1 MAYYC
6 GVDIGGTFTDCVILD
21 DQGNVTQSKTSTTPE
36 DRSIGF
42 MRSIS
47 DSAAKL
53 GLSVDQLLSQTKV
66 FLHGTTVGTNALVQ
80 MDGAKTGLIT
90 TRGHADALIMM
101 RTAGRSKGLPLEQ
114 LLHVSRHRKPKPLV
128 PRALIKEVTQR
139 MDWAGDVVA
148 PLSEAEARQ
157 AITELLEAGVE
168 AIAISFLWGFV
179 NPEHEIAVRK
189 MVEEMAPDVFVTC
202 AHELIGKPGEYERTA
217 GTVINAY
224 IGPAMASYVKR
235 LEQKTAEHGYNRP
248 LLIMQANGGVAAP
261 TEVLKAPLFTIG
273 SGPVGGLTGAAF
285 LAKQLG
291 HRNIIVTD
299 MGGTSFDVGIIAD
312 GEPLTSAESV
322 INQYTF
328 FMPSLAIES
337 IGAGGG
343 SILSVHET
351 SKTLRVGPESAQA
364 FPGPAC
370 YRRGGERPTVTDAN
384 VVLGFYAQDAELS
397 GGLVIDHAAAER
409 ALATVAEPLGM
420 TIHEA
425 AAGAKKIVEHHMG
438 GLIRQTSVQRGL
450 DPRDFVIYAYGGAAG
465 LHAAGYAREIG
476 IETVVVPGGNL
487 ASGWSALG
495 VLSSDLMHVY
505 ERAAL
510 RSAPFD
516 PKEFT
521 TIFEELEM
529 AARQQLRTDGV
540 DDEHMIFDRSIDMQF
555 SLQIHQVEVPA
566 PNGEWDEQSVHEQVE
581 QFVQRYEQIFGQGS
595 AFREAGVQAAVFRVR
610 AKGKIFTPDL
620 PRIEGGT
627 RLQEKSTRNVY
638 WPEANGTLPTPI
650 FDGMALPIE
659 IPIEGPAVIEF
670 PSTQVAVPPGDHAT
684 RDALGNLILT
694 IRKA

>member
-1 MAYYC
+1 
-6 GVDIGGTFTDCVILD
+6 
-21 DQGNVTQSKTSTTPE
+21 
-36 DRSIGF
+36 
-42 MRSIS
+42 
-47 DSAAKL
+47 
-53 GLSVDQLLSQTKV
+53 
-66 FLHGTTVGTNALVQ
+66 
-80 MDGAKTGLIT
+80 
-90 TRGHADALIMM
+90 
-101 RTAGRSKGLPLEQ
+101 
-114 LLHVSRHRKPKPLV
+114 
-128 PRALIKEVTQR
+128 
-139 MDWAGDVVA
+139 
-148 PLSEAEARQ
+148 
-157 AITELLEAGVE
+157 
-168 AIAISFLWGFV
+168 
-179 NPEHEIAVRK
+179 
-189 MVEEMAPDVFVTC
+189 
-202 AHELIGKPGEYERTA
+202 
-217 GTVINAY
+217 
-224 IGPAMASYVKR
+224 
-235 LEQKTAEHGYNRP
+235 
-248 LLIMQANGGVAAP
+248 
-261 TEVLKAPLFTIG
+261 
-273 SGPVGGLTGAAF
+273 
-285 LAKQLG
+285 
-291 HRNIIVTD
+291 
-299 MGGTSFDVGIIAD
+299 
-312 GEPLTSAESV
+312 
-322 INQYTF
+322 
-328 FMPSLAIES
+328 
-337 IGAGGG
+337 
-343 SILSVHET
+343 LSVHET

-566 PNGEWDEQSVHEQVE
+566 PNGEWDEQSVH
-581 QFVQRYEQIFGQGS
+581 
-595 AFREAGVQAAVFRVR
+595 
-610 AKGKIFTPDL
+610 
-620 PRIEGGT
+620 
-627 RLQEKSTRNVY
+627 
-638 WPEANGTLPTPI
+638 
-650 FDGMALPIE
+650 
-659 IPIEGPAVIEF
+659 
-670 PSTQVAVPPGDHAT
+670 
-684 RDALGNLILT
+684 
-694 IRKA
+694 